1 MKIALSRVWR
11 NVLFRNVSAFVCAV
25 TLLGSFTSFSSVAMA
40 STLSPVFYLAIGGSE
55 SVGVQPTASDPNG
68 SRTDEGY
75 ANDVVANEAS
85 LGVTLDLHE
94 IGCPGETTT
103 TMIYGGD
110 TCYTPPD
117 SQLNEAIAFLKSH
130 QGESGLVTIDLG
142 FNNVKT
148 CLAHLSTLT
157 TCLNQQTMVV
167 SNQLT
172 IIVNALTAVAGPK
185 VTFVGLNHDDP
196 YLADS
201 LIGGDGPRISNASLS
216 MVNDLNQTLRSVY
229 SSLHIPIAD
238 VAAAFSLDVANSPKM
253 KKNGAA
259 NLRSFEVC
267 QLTWMCALAPYGPN
281 LHPNDAGYLAI
292 AGAIEAVLPPLS

>member
-1 MKIALSRVWR
+1 MTMKIALSRVWR

-55 SVGVQPTASDPNG
+55 SVGVQPTASDPKG

-216 MVNDLNQTLRSVY
+216 MVNAPKRIFIAAHSNRRCCRSILARCRQLAKVEKKWSRESEVLRGMSV
-229 SSLHIPIAD
+229 D
-238 VAAAFSLDVANSPKM
+238 LDVRASP
-253 KKNGAA
+253 
-259 NLRSFEVC
+259 LWTESSSE
-267 QLTWMCALAPYGPN
+267 
-281 LHPNDAGYLAI
+281 
-292 AGAIEAVLPPLS
+292 